1 MVTLI
6 HCTCADI
13 DIKLAWFSKLLEAL
27 TQIDPATGNMV
38 ANYANICTALDLFS
52 FLLQVLPHQVVLTG
66 FRTLHKGVSICMT
79 CNNTKVVRYV
89 HTLLTRLISMFPT
102 DLGKDV
108 GMGMGY
114 WNGIWEWGYWNDNMG
129 MGYWI
134 WEWDPLSHIEVLNPG
149 WSFKSI

>member
-1 MVTLI
+1 MIYIARWPANTVSTV
-6 HCTCADI
+6 TCADI

-102 DLGKDV
+102 DLGKDI

-114 WNGIWEWGYWNDNMG
+114 WNGMWEWDIGMVIWEWGI
-129 MGYWI
+129 GYGNGI
-134 WEWDPLSHIEVLNPG
+134 HQSH
-149 WSFKSI
+149 